1 MDGDQSIFEVNV
13 LVSDPKILFISFTNV
28 QLPILKEIL
37 IKLRCIF
44 LLVILL
50 DVCCKRVYII
60 SVKSCLKFSLPTVH
74 VKPGVHDRIKSHLR
88 RIFIGLELVVHID
101 VIPSG
106 ILEKFQVA
114 LVWPDI
120 H

>member
-1 MDGDQSIFEVNV
+1 MDGDQSIVEVNV
-13 LVSDPKILFISFTNV
+13 LVSVPEFLLIILCNV

-60 SVKSCLKFSLPTVH
+60 SGKSCLKVSLPTDH
-74 VKPGVHDRIKSHLR
+74 VKPGVQDLIKSILR
-88 RIFIGLELVVHID
+88 RSFIGLELVEHIL
-101 VIPSG
+101 IPCD

>member
-1 MDGDQSIFEVNV
+1 MDGDQNIVEVNV
-13 LVSDPKILFISFTNV
+13 LVSVPEFLLINFCNV
-28 QLPILKEIL
+28 QLPIRKDIL
-37 IKLRCIF
+37 WKLSLIF
-44 LLVILL
+44 LIVILL

-60 SVKSCLKFSLPTVH
+60 SVKSCLKVSLPTVH
-74 VKPGVHDRIKSHLR
+74 VKPGVHDRIKSRLR